1 MTQIPLPR
9 TLFFI
14 DDSDFDMA
22 CEYSDESEIRETFVC
37 PICGANFRTKQC
49 AEKHLTKIHQIDVQ
63 KNNQDLVI
71 ERRDRRNIC

>member
-37 PICGANFRTKQC
+37 PTCGANFSTKQY

-71 ERRDRRNIC
+71 ERRDIRNIC

>member
-1 MTQIPLPR
+1 MTQIPLTR

-14 DDSDFDMA
+14 DSDFDMA

-37 PICGANFRTKQC
+37 PMCGANFRTKQY
-49 AEKHLTKIHQIDVQ
+49 AEKHLANIHQIDVQ

-71 ERRDRRNIC
+71 ERRDIRNIC

>member
-1 MTQIPLPR
+1 MNQIPLPR

-37 PICGANFRTKQC
+37 PICGANFQTKQY
-49 AEKHLTKIHQIDVQ
+49 AEKHLTKIHQIDIQ
-63 KNNQDLVI
+63 KNNQDLAI
-71 ERRDRRNIC
+71 ERRDIRNIC